1 MCALQ
6 QRKESVKMDYYS
18 TVWAFP
24 TSESGCDH
32 DWWEDS
38 DGCPYCDAD
47 AEESARRWAGD
58 YEYKQRVEN
67 PRKDV

>member
-1 MCALQ
+1 
-6 QRKESVKMDYYS
+6 MDYYS
-18 TVWAFP
+18 TAWAFP

-38 DGCPYCDAD
+38 DGCPYCDTD
-47 AEESARRWAGD
+47 VTISNGD
-58 YEYKQRVEN
+58 HEYKLKVEN